1 MSGPRTGAVSP
12 LVRGDGR
19 YLTAPGRDA
28 TGVSVGTLPPV
39 SEAGAITAQ
48 TALAWLLASWPR
60 RIALAVLLL
69 IPVLVLAL
77 GGFRPA
83 DPPPR
88 DVAVGESTDTGAY
101 MVVPHGYFV
110 SDQVDAYGLD
120 DGQTWVGVVVDLQ
133 NQGPE
138 PIYLTFDDET
148 FRLPEGI
155 AVDDGG
161 PYEALRLDTSTS
173 LGDAQPG
180 LTYPVALLW
189 RAPAGTD
196 PAPELTMTMN
206 RTIRTESNLEAGYY
220 LWRATGDTSDVALPQ
235 VDVPAQILA
244 EEEDL

>member
-1 MSGPRTGAVSP
+1 M
-12 LVRGDGR
+12 
-19 YLTAPGRDA
+19 
-28 TGVSVGTLPPV
+28 

-48 TALAWLLASWPR
+48 AALAWLIASWPR

-69 IPVLVLAL
+69 VPVIVLAL

-83 DPPPR
+83 EPPPR
-88 DVAVGESTDTGAY
+88 DVAVGTMTETGAY
-101 MVVPHGYFV
+101 DVVPQGYFV
-110 SDQVDAYGLD
+110 SDQLDAYGLD
-120 DGQTWVGVVVDLQ
+120 DGQTWVGVVVDLE

-138 PIYLTFDDET
+138 PTYLIFNDET
-148 FRLPEGI
+148 FRLPDSVG
-155 AVDDGG
+155 AVDDG
-161 PYEALRLDTSTS
+161 PYEALRLDTATS

-220 LWRATGDTSDVALPQ
+220 LWRATGDSYDVALPEI
-235 VDVPAQILA
+235 DVPAQIIA
-244 EEEDL
+244 DAEDL